1 MFCHF
6 CFVLPLLSSSIAFF
20 MLGVLKPDDNF
31 KDYINYNSKV
41 SLVKKGMLNMF
52 SCTCVFSCMD
62 SPKIATPA

>member
-6 CFVLPLLSSSIAFF
+6 CFVLPLLCSSITFS

-41 SLVKKGMLNMF
+41 SLVKKGILNMF
-52 SCTCVFSCMD
+52 SCMFSCMD